1 MINHTSKV
9 QLHEGIQLHL
19 VQSDKFKTVL
29 FGLYIKRPLSKEEV
43 GLNALLSRVLDQ
55 ATSKYATTQEVNQ
68 ALDML
73 YGSVMVVDVHK
84 YGEKQMLQLK
94 MQVPG
99 AKYTGDDQVYQG
111 VLALLNDMINS
122 PRLINGGF
130 DPEIVEREKLGL
142 IDEINI
148 RKDQKDGWAMSL
160 CIEKMCPDELYH
172 IHEFGTV
179 EAVAKITPQELYAH
193 LQKLWQTSQIDICI
207 IGDYDLDKMAQ
218 TVKGTLKFERSELI
232 VLPREQVVFHPEKIV
247 RYQESHDISQGKLSM
262 GYRVNVPYESPLYT
276 SALIASV
283 LLGGGGSS
291 KLFKNVRE
299 KARLCYSV
307 FSRMEKHKSIML
319 VYAGVDFE
327 NFEQAENLIEQQVE
341 DIKLGN
347 FTDEELEIA
356 KYTVLSNIQSVSDYP
371 NSYINYYYNML
382 ITNGSVD
389 IEENLKIIRAVTK
402 QSVIESFADIRL
414 GAVVRLVKEE
424 EHA

>member
-9 QLHEGIQLHL
+9 QLHEGIELHL

-29 FGLYIKRPLSKEEV
+29 FGLYIKRPLSEEEV
-43 GLNALLSRVLDQ
+43 ALNALLSRVLDQ

-73 YGSVMVVDVHK
+73 YGSVMVTDVHK

-99 AKYTGDDQVYQG
+99 AKYIGDDQVYQG
-111 VLALLNDMINS
+111 VLALLNDMINA
-122 PRLINGGF
+122 PRLIDDGF

-142 IDEINI
+142 IDEINV

-207 IGDYDLDKMAQ
+207 IGDYDLDQMTQ
-218 TVKGTLKFERSELI
+218 TVKNTLKFKRSELI
-232 VLPREQVVFHPEKIV
+232 KLPREQVVYHPEKV
-247 RYQESHDISQGKLSM
+247 TRYQEAHDISQGKLSL

-276 SALIASV
+276 SALIGSV

-319 VYAGVDFE
+319 VYAGVDFD
-327 NFEQAENLIEQQVE
+327 NFDQAENLIEKQVE

>member
-1 MINHTSKV
+1 MINHTSTV
-9 QLHEGIQLHL
+9 QLHEGVELHL

-29 FGLYIKRPLSKEEV
+29 FGIYIKRPLSEEEV
-43 GLNALLSRVLDQ
+43 SLNALLSRVLDQ
-55 ATSKYATTQEVNQ
+55 ATAKLDSTQEVSQ

-73 YGSVMVVDVHK
+73 YGSVMVTDVHK

-99 AKYTGDDQVYQG
+99 AKFIGDDTVYHG
-111 VLALLNDMINS
+111 VLALLNDMMNS
-122 PRLINGGF
+122 PRLIEGGF
-130 DPEIVEREKLGL
+130 DPEIVEREKIGL
-142 IDEINI
+142 IDEINV
-148 RKDQKDGWAMSL
+148 RKDQKDSWAMSL
-160 CIEKMCPDELYH
+160 CIEHMCPDELYH

-179 EAVAKITPQELYAH
+179 EAVEKITPQALYAH
-193 LQKLWQTSQIDICI
+193 LRKIWQTSQIDICI
-207 IGDYDLDKMAQ
+207 IGDYDLDKMSQ
-218 TVKGTLKFERSELI
+218 TVKDALKFERSEMI
-232 VLPREQVVFHPEKIV
+232 TLPREQVVFHPAEVI
-247 RYQESHDISQGKLSM
+247 RYQEAHDISQGKLSM
-262 GYRVNVPYESPLYT
+262 GYRINVPYESPLYT
-276 SALIASV
+276 SALVASV

-307 FSRMEKHKSIML
+307 FSRMEKHKSVML

-327 NFEQAENLIEQQVE
+327 NFELAEKLIQEQVE

-347 FTDEELEIA
+347 FTDEELDIA

-371 NSYINYYYNML
+371 NSYINFYYNML
-382 ITNGSVD
+382 ITEGSVE
-389 IEENLKIIRAVTK
+389 IEDNLKLIREVTR
-402 QSVIESFADIRL
+402 QSIIESFADIRL

>member
-1 MINHTSKV
+1 MINHTLKL

-29 FGLYIKRPLSKEEV
+29 FGLYIKRPLSEEEV
-43 GLNALLSRVLDQ
+43 ALNALLSRVLDQ
-55 ATSKYATTQEVNQ
+55 ATAKLQSTQEVSQ

-73 YGSVMVVDVHK
+73 YGSVMVTDVHK

-99 AKYTGDDQVYQG
+99 AKYIGDESVYQG
-111 VLALLNDMINS
+111 VLELLNDMINS
-122 PRLINGGF
+122 PRLVNGGF
-130 DPEIVEREKLGL
+130 DPEIVQREKLGL
-142 IDEINI
+142 IDEINV
-148 RKDQKDGWAMSL
+148 RKDQKDGWAMSM
-160 CIEKMCPDELYH
+160 CIEQMCPDELYH

-179 EAVAKITPQELYAH
+179 EAVKEITPQALYAH
-193 LQKLWQTSQIDICI
+193 LRKLWETSQIDICI
-207 IGDYDLDKMAQ
+207 IGDYDSDKMAD
-218 TVKGTLKFERSELI
+218 TVKSALKFERTQLI
-232 VLPREQVVFHPEKIV
+232 TLPREQVVFHPETV
-247 RYQESHDISQGKLSM
+247 TRYHEKHEISQGKLSM
-262 GYRVNVPYESPLYT
+262 GYRINVPYESPLYT
-276 SALIASV
+276 SALVASV

-307 FSRMEKHKSIML
+307 FSRLEKHKSIML

-327 NFEQAENLIEQQVE
+327 NFDLAEELIHQQVE
-341 DIKLGN
+341 DIKKGN
-347 FTDEELEIA
+347 FTEEELDIA

-371 NSYINYYYNML
+371 NSYINFYYNML

-389 IEENLKIIRAVTK
+389 IEENLRIIRAVTRE
-402 QSVIESFADIRL
+402 SVIESFADIKL